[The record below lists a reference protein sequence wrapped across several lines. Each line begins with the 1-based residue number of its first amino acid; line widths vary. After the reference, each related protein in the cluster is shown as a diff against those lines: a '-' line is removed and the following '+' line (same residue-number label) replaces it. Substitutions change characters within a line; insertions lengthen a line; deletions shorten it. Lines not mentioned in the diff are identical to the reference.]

1 MERPKLTPERAETII
16 DLLRD
21 NPGVSMTL
29 ADIGDATTVPIDELA
44 ANLEEFVDHA
54 LIVKETT
61 VDGFD
66 AYRFPADYQRGT
78 MDTPF

>member
-1 MERPKLTPERAETII
+1 MDEPKLTSDRAEMII
-16 DLLRD
+16 NLLRD

-29 ADIGDATTVPIDELA
+29 ADIGDETNLPVDELA
-44 ANLEEFVDHA
+44 AHLEELVEHA
-54 LIVKETT
+54 VLEKETT

-78 MDTPF
+78 MAP